1 MGRFERVW
9 RRLAF
14 AIFAGALFAAV
25 IASSAGAGAASGQSA
40 SAGPDPLRKINHI
53 VVIYEEN
60 HSFDNLYGTWEGVN
74 GLANA
79 DAAHTAQL
87 DQTGA
92 PYSCLL
98 QLDVNLTAPP
108 LTKVCD
114 GTTPRG
120 VAFNSHFRANTW
132 FTIDNFIGPDATT
145 CPKPKDSFAFP
156 NGILNGSGVG
166 IPGGCTRDLVHKFY
180 QEQYQLNGGAQ
191 NRYATGSDSAGTV
204 MGVYNTRSLPIYSYL
219 HANAHPHYAIADNFF
234 QAAFG
239 GSFLNHQWLIA
250 ARTPMDPN
258 APAGQH
264 SLIDAAGFPR
274 NNYPLYNPDP
284 SVTYRDGDF
293 TVPCPSPRP
302 GLACGNWAVNT
313 MQPTN
318 EPFGSFGDKL
328 VVQNYPTIGDELTG
342 AGVSWGWY
350 AGGWDNAAGNTTGPG
365 WTNGDGG
372 PGAVKVCSDP
382 NHDTNAAYHYPK
394 CPDFAFQFHHQ
405 PFSYFAN
412 YAPDT
417 PGRTHLRD
425 DVAFENA
432 ARSSTTSCNL
442 DSVSF
447 VKPIGEENEHPGYA
461 SESNG
466 STHLIELLQL
476 IRNSAC
482 AKDTMVVV
490 TYDEFGGQW
499 DHVAPPGQGNNNG
512 PHDQWGPGTRIPALV
527 ISPFLRGNEVIDH
540 TQYDTTSILALIE
553 QRYDLQALT
562 SRDAAVNSLS
572 DVFTAKQ
579 YQAAGP

>member
-25 IASSAGAGAASGQSA
+25 IASSAGAGAAAGQSA
-40 SAGPDPLRKINHI
+40 STGPDPLRKINHI

-92 PYSCLL
+92 PYSCLF
-98 QLDVNLTAPP
+98 QLDVNLTVPP
-108 LTKVCD
+108 LTKACD

-120 VAFNSHFRANTW
+120 ITFNSHFRANTW

-204 MGVYNTRSLPIYSYL
+204 MGVYNTRSLPIYGYL

-258 APAGQH
+258 APAATGGG
-264 SLIDAAGFPR
+264 SVG
-274 NNYPLYNPDP
+274 YNE
-284 SVTYRDGDF
+284 
-293 TVPCPSPRP
+293 
-302 GLACGNWAVNT
+302 
-313 MQPTN
+313 M
-318 EPFGSFGDKL
+318 
-328 VVQNYPTIGDELTG
+328 
-342 AGVSWGWY
+342 
-350 AGGWDNAAGNTTGPG
+350 
-365 WTNGDGG
+365 
-372 PGAVKVCSDP
+372 
-382 NHDTNAAYHYPK
+382 
-394 CPDFAFQFHHQ
+394 
-405 PFSYFAN
+405 
-412 YAPDT
+412 
-417 PGRTHLRD
+417 LRH
-425 DVAFENA
+425 F
-432 ARSSTTSCNL
+432 
-442 DSVSF
+442 
-447 VKPIGEENEHPGYA
+447 
-461 SESNG
+461 
-466 STHLIELLQL
+466 
-476 IRNSAC
+476 
-482 AKDTMVVV
+482 
-490 TYDEFGGQW
+490 
-499 DHVAPPGQGNNNG
+499 
-512 PHDQWGPGTRIPALV
+512 
-527 ISPFLRGNEVIDH
+527 
-540 TQYDTTSILALIE
+540 
-553 QRYDLQALT
+553 
-562 SRDAAVNSLS
+562 
-572 DVFTAKQ
+572 
-579 YQAAGP
+579 

>member
-14 AIFAGALFAAV
+14 AVLAGALFAAV
-25 IASSAGAGAASGQSA
+25 IASSAGAGAATGQSA
-40 SAGPDPLRKINHI
+40 SDGRDQLRKINHI

-79 DAAHTAQL
+79 NAAHTAQL

-92 PYSCLL
+92 PYSCLF
-98 QLDVNLTAPP
+98 QLDVNLTVPP

-120 VAFNSHFRANTW
+120 VPFNSHFRANTW
-132 FTIDNFIGPDATT
+132 FTIDNFIGPEATT

-204 MGVYNTRSLPIYSYL
+204 MGVYDTRSLPIYRYL
-219 HANAHPHYAIADNFF
+219 HRANHSHYVIADNFF

-250 ARTPMDPN
+250 ARTPSDPN

-264 SLIDAAGFPR
+264 SLVDSAGFPR

-284 SVTYRDGDF
+284 AVTYRDGDF
-293 TVPCPSPRP
+293 TVPCPSPKA

-318 EPFGSFGDKL
+318 EPWGSFGDKL
-328 VVQNYPTIGDELTG
+328 VVQNTPTIGDELSA
-342 AGVSWGWY
+342 AGISWGWY

-365 WTNGDGG
+365 WTNGPG
-372 PGAVKVCSDP
+372 PTCSDP
-382 NHDTNAAYHYPK
+382 NHDPTPVYHYPK
-394 CPDFAFQFHHQ
+394 CPDYAFQFHHQ
-405 PFSYFAN
+405 PFVYYAN
-412 YAPDT
+412 YGPDGS
-417 PGRTHLRD
+417 GRSHLRD
-425 DVAFENA
+425 EVAFENA
-432 ARSSTTSCNL
+432 ASSSTSQCNL
-442 DSVSF
+442 DAVSF

-461 SESNG
+461 SEPNG
-466 STHLIELLQL
+466 STHLMDLLQQ
-476 IRNSAC
+476 IDNSAC
-482 AKDTMVVV
+482 AKDTMVIV

-499 DHVAPPGQGNNNG
+499 DHVSPPGQGNNNG
-512 PHDQWGPGTRIPALV
+512 PHDQWGPGTRIPALIV
-527 ISPFLRGNEVIDH
+527 SPFLRGNFAVDH
-540 TQYDTTSILALIE
+540 TQYDTTSILATIE
-553 QRYDLQALT
+553 HRYGLTALGPDTRDGQVNDL
-562 SRDAAVNSLS
+562 SN
-572 DVFTAKQ
+572 VFDAKQ
-579 YQAAGP
+579 YEAGK